1 MFSRLFK
8 PIDYLRVRHPA
19 KWKYDLILPIGLT
32 LGMFFLVT
40 VMPIKPNILGK
51 DGLIVLINNL
61 MGILVGFF
69 VASLAAVSTFNKEG
83 MDKVIPGTPMTL
95 RVKESSAV
103 KNIKLTRRRYLC
115 LLFGYLAFMSL
126 FLYLFGGGLPY
137 IFSNTD
143 VLLNPKSTMIFKY
156 ILCGIYFFI
165 FTNILI
171 TTLLGLYY
179 LVDRIH
185 RYEPT
190 LQTGSS
196 DGSDGVLE

>member
-1 MFSRLFK
+1 
-8 PIDYLRVRHPA
+8 
-19 KWKYDLILPIGLT
+19 
-32 LGMFFLVT
+32 MFFLVT

-103 KNIKLTRRRYLC
+103 KNIKITKRRYLC
-115 LLFGYLAFMSL
+115 LLFGYFAFMSL

-143 VLLNPKSTMIFKY
+143 VLLNPKLTMIFKY

-185 RYEPT
+185 RYEAT

>member
-69 VASLAAVSTFNKEG
+69 VAFLAAVSTFNKEG

-126 FLYLFGGGLPY
+126 FYTYLEGGY
-137 IFSNTD
+137 R
-143 VLLNPKSTMIFKY
+143 
-156 ILCGIYFFI
+156 IYF
-165 FTNILI
+165 
-171 TTLLGLYY
+171 
-179 LVDRIH
+179 
-185 RYEPT
+185 
-190 LQTGSS
+190 QTRMYC
-196 DGSDGVLE
+196 